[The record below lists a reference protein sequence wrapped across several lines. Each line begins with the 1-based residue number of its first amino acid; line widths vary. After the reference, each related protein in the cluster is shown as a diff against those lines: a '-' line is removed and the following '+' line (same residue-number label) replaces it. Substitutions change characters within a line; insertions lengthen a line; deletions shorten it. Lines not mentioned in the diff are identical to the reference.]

1 MDKKQIISQE
11 LNDAMRVVA
20 DILLKARNPLNSW
33 HIQNAF
39 ARLGEAE
46 FWALKALDTQLPAM
60 AQTSEPRKDVKFANK
75 KKQSIANKQ

>member
-11 LNDAMRVVA
+11 LNDAIRVVA
-20 DILLKARNPLNSW
+20 ELLLKARNPMNSW

-46 FWALKALDTQLPAM
+46 FWAFKAMETKAPSQP
-60 AQTSEPRKDVKFANK
+60 EPRKDVKFANK
-75 KKQSIANKQ
+75 TKQSIANKQ